1 VIDVHTLH
9 TRAGRAV
16 ADRPLETLDR
26 LRLAFRERFDAAV
39 REIPHPPVQ
48 AFAQRRRFGEE
59 SEADALHASTDQV
72 PSGNPQSGLRNPL
85 GKGAYD
91 SMHVVLIMSRRLRG

>member
-1 VIDVHTLH
+1 VVDIHALH
-9 TRAGRAV
+9 ARAWRAV
-16 ADRPLETLDR
+16 ADRPLETFDR

-39 REIPHPPVQ
+39 RQIPHPPVQ

-59 SEADALHASTDQV
+59 SEADALHASTDEV

-85 GKGAYD
+85 GKRAVPF
-91 SMHVVLIMSRRLRG
+91 HLAK